1 MWCSDWPQVHDRP
14 YEQLVREGIDAGAQL
29 SDAERDNYLGGTA
42 LSIWPEL
49 IPRP

>member
-14 YEQLVREGIDAGAQL
+14 YQQLVREGLDAAARL
-29 SDAERDNYLGGTA
+29 SDTERDQFMGGTA

-49 IPRP
+49 APRR